1 MSDFDVVIPGGGL
14 AGARAVKS
22 YREAGGSG
30 RVALVTEEPTLPYH
44 RPALSKR
51 YLGGETRP
59 DSFRGARR
67 FTSWPCARQPR
78 AGALARSSSD
88 LASTR

>member
-1 MSDFDVVIPGGGL
+1 MSDFDVLVAGGGL
-14 AGARAVKS
+14 AAARAVKS
-22 YREAGGSG
+22 YREAGGG
-30 RVALVTEEPTLPYH
+30 WRVALVGQESTLPCH